1 MRARWMK
8 LLALGLLC
16 ALAASCAKEQPWR
29 LQNIRGLVPDLAFSM
44 TDDEGRAVSAAEF
57 RGKVVLLY
65 FGYTNCP
72 DVCPTTLAT
81 LAQAIRAAGN
91 RGNDVRVLFV
101 TVDPERDS
109 LARMH
114 EYVNAFGPEFV
125 GLRAT
130 PEALKEL
137 TKRYRVAYS
146 LEAPD
151 AQGRY
156 EVNHSSGVFVFDRD
170 GRGRLLMLPKATV
183 EDLSVDLQRLLQS

>member
-1 MRARWMK
+1 MCGRWMK
-8 LLALGLLC
+8 LLALALLC
-16 ALAASCAKEQPWR
+16 ALTASCAKEQPWR

-44 TDDEGRAVSAAEF
+44 TDDKSTPVSAADY

-91 RGNDVRVLFV
+91 RGKDVRVLFV
-101 TVDPERDS
+101 TVDPDRDS
-109 LARMH
+109 LARLH
-114 EYVNAFGPEFV
+114 EYVNAFGPAFV
-125 GLRAT
+125 GLRGT

-137 TKRYRVAYS
+137 TRRYRVAYS
-146 LEAPD
+146 LEPAD

-170 GRGRLLMLPKATV
+170 GHGRLLMLPKATA
-183 EDLSVDLQRLLQS
+183 EDLIVDLQRLLQL

>member
-1 MRARWMK
+1 MRARWVT
-8 LLALGLLC
+8 LLALGVLC
-16 ALAASCAKEQPWR
+16 ALAASCAKEQPWH

-44 TDDEGRAVSAAEF
+44 TDDAGRAVSAADY
-57 RGKVVLLY
+57 RGKIVLLY

-72 DVCPTTLAT
+72 DVCPMTLAK
-81 LAQAIRAAGN
+81 LARAIRAAGG
-91 RGNDVRVLFV
+91 RGDDVRVLFV

-114 EYVNAFGPEFV
+114 AYVNSFGPEFV

-130 PEALKEL
+130 PAALKEL
-137 TKRYRVAYS
+137 TRRYRVAYS
-146 LEAPD
+146 LAPAD

-170 GRGRLLMLPKATV
+170 GRGALLMLPKATV